1 VFDALTVRP
10 VRAFQAQNLDQH
22 GQPLVVDDAV
32 GPLSQWSIEHPK
44 PFIATA
50 SAVDYTVMPASGG
63 SRIGRAALAAAIG
76 EINQDARE
84 IGGNN
89 RGPFVRKYFAPAGL
103 GTGNS

>member
-1 VFDALTVRP
+1 MEY
-10 VRAFQAQNLDQH
+10 RAPEAIHRDGECGRLHRHARF
-22 GQPLVVDDAV
+22 
-32 GPLSQWSIEHPK
+32 
-44 PFIATA
+44 
-50 SAVDYTVMPASGG
+50 GG